1 MAIKKDELDTW
12 LESLNTM
19 YHGTVKT
26 STRTSIRIVNS
37 PAIKELLS
45 IPLDS
50 LFELYGNLILAGF
63 EKDEAITIIVS
74 IIRDYEQR
82 TA

>member
-1 MAIKKDELDTW
+1 MARNKDELDTW
-12 LESLNTM
+12 LDSLNTM
-19 YHGTVKT
+19 YHGTTKT
-26 STRTSIRIVNS
+26 TTRTSVRIVNN
-37 PAIKELLS
+37 PVIKELLS

-74 IIRDYEQR
+74 VIRDYEQR

>member
-1 MAIKKDELDTW
+1 MAIKKEELQGW
-12 LESLNTM
+12 LDSLNNM
-19 YHGTVKT
+19 YHGTKVS
-26 STRTSIRIVNS
+26 STTVRIVEKS
-37 PAIKELLS
+37 VIKELLD

-74 IIRDYEQR
+74 LIRGYEQR
-82 TA
+82 AN

>member
-1 MAIKKDELDTW
+1 MTINKDELDTW

-19 YHGTVKT
+19 YHGSIKTTTSVRVVKKPV
-26 STRTSIRIVNS
+26 IQ
-37 PAIKELLS
+37 ELLN
-45 IPLDS
+45 INLDS

-74 IIRDYEQR
+74 LIRGYEQR

>member
-1 MAIKKDELDTW
+1 MTIKKDELDTW
-12 LESLNTM
+12 IKSLNTM
-19 YHGTVKT
+19 YHGTVE
-26 STRTSIRIVNS
+26 SSIKSVTVIKS
-37 PAIKELLS
+37 PALKELLS

-50 LFELYGNLILAGF
+50 LFELYGNLVLAGF

-74 IIRDYEQR
+74 IIRNYEQR

>member
-19 YHGTVKT
+19 YHGETVT
-26 STRTSIRIVNS
+26 NTTVRIVEKS
-37 PAIKELLS
+37 VIKELLN
-45 IPLDS
+45 IPVDT

-74 IIRDYEQR
+74 LIRNYEQR

>member
-19 YHGTVKT
+19 YHGETVP
-26 STRTSIRIVNS
+26 STTVRIVEKS
-37 PAIKELLS
+37 VIKELLS
-45 IPLDS
+45 IPVDIV
-50 LFELYGNLILAGF
+50 FELYGNLILAGF
-63 EKDEAITIIVS
+63 EKDEAIIIIVS
-74 IIRDYEQR
+74 LIRDYEQR

>member
-1 MAIKKDELDTW
+1 MAIDKNELQGW
-12 LESLNTM
+12 LDSLDSM
-19 YHGTVKT
+19 YHGESVTNT
-26 STRTSIRIVNS
+26 SVRVIKKKVL
-37 PAIKELLS
+37 KELIN

-74 IIRDYEQR
+74 LIRDYER
-82 TA
+82 TK

>member
-1 MAIKKDELDTW
+1 MAIKKEELQGWLDT
-12 LESLNTM
+12 LNNM
-19 YHGTVKT
+19 YHGTSVS
-26 STRTSIRIVNS
+26 STTVRIVEKS
-37 PAIKELLS
+37 AIQELLN

-74 IIRDYEQR
+74 LIRGYEQR
-82 TA
+82 AN

>member
-1 MAIKKDELDTW
+1 MAIDKNELQGW
-12 LESLNTM
+12 LDSLDSM
-19 YHGTVKT
+19 YHGASVTNT
-26 STRTSIRIVNS
+26 SVRVIKKKVL
-37 PAIKELLS
+37 KELIN

-74 IIRDYEQR
+74 LIRDYER
-82 TA
+82 TK

>member
-19 YHGTVKT
+19 YHGTVKSSTT
-26 STRTSIRIVNS
+26 SVRVVKSSTV
-37 PAIKELLS
+37 KELLS

-74 IIRDYEQR
+74 LIRDYEQR

>member
-26 STRTSIRIVNS
+26 TTRTSVKIVNS
-37 PAIKELLS
+37 PVMKELLN
-45 IPLDS
+45 INLDN
-50 LFELYGNLILAGF
+50 LFELYGNLILVGF

-74 IIRDYEQR
+74 LIRDYEQR

>member
-1 MAIKKDELDTW
+1 MAIKKDELQGW
-12 LESLNTM
+12 LDSLNTM
-19 YHGTVKT
+19 YHGTSVT
-26 STRTSIRIVNS
+26 NTNVRIVQKS
-37 PAIKELLS
+37 VIKELID

-74 IIRDYEQR
+74 LIRGYEQR
-82 TA
+82 AK

>member
-12 LESLNTM
+12 IESLNTM
-19 YHGTVKT
+19 YHGTIE
-26 STRTSIRIVNS
+26 SSIKSVTVIES
-37 PAIKELLS
+37 PTFKELLS

-50 LFELYGNLILAGF
+50 LFELYGNLVLAGF

-74 IIRDYEQR
+74 IIRNYEQR

>member
-12 LESLNTM
+12 IESLNTM
-19 YHGTVKT
+19 YHGTVKS
-26 STRTSIRIVNS
+26 STTSIRVIKS
-37 PAIKELLS
+37 PAIKELIS

-50 LFELYGNLILAGF
+50 LFELYGNLVLAGF

-74 IIRDYEQR
+74 IIRNYEQR
-82 TA
+82 TN

>member
-26 STRTSIRIVNS
+26 STVQ
-37 PAIKELLS
+37 
-45 IPLDS
+45 
-50 LFELYGNLILAGF
+50 
-63 EKDEAITIIVS
+63 V
-74 IIRDYEQR
+74 
-82 TA
+82 

>member
-1 MAIKKDELDTW
+1 MAIKKDKLDTW
-12 LESLNTM
+12 IESLNTM
-19 YHGTVKT
+19 YHGASVTNTTV
-26 STRTSIRIVNS
+26 RIVEKS
-37 PAIKELLS
+37 AIKELLN

-74 IIRDYEQR
+74 LIRGYEQR
-82 TA
+82 AN

>member
-1 MAIKKDELDTW
+1 MARKKDELDTW

-26 STRTSIRIVNS
+26 STRTSVRVIKS

-50 LFELYGNLILAGF
+50 LFELYGNLVLAGF
-63 EKDEAITIIVS
+63 EKDEAVTIIVS
-74 IIRDYEQR
+74 VIRDYEQR
-82 TA
+82 TN

>member
-19 YHGTVKT
+19 YHGSVTSSTTSVRVVKKPV
-26 STRTSIRIVNS
+26 IQ
-37 PAIKELLS
+37 ELLNMN
-45 IPLDS
+45 LDS

-63 EKDEAITIIVS
+63 EKDEAISIIVTL
-74 IIRDYEQR
+74 IRGYEQR

>member
-1 MAIKKDELDTW
+1 MARDKDELDTW

-19 YHGTVKT
+19 YHGSVKT
-26 STRTSIRIVNS
+26 TTRTSVKVIQNPV
-37 PAIKELLS
+37 IKELLN
-45 IPLDS
+45 INLDS
-50 LFELYGNLILAGF
+50 LYELYGNLILAGF

-74 IIRDYEQR
+74 LIRGYEQR

>member
-19 YHGTVKT
+19 YHGETVS
-26 STRTSIRIVNS
+26 STTVRIVEKS
-37 PAIKELLS
+37 VIKELLS
-45 IPLDS
+45 IPVDIV
-50 LFELYGNLILAGF
+50 FELYGNLILAGF

-74 IIRDYEQR
+74 VIRDYEQR

>member
-37 PAIKELLS
+37 PVIKELLN
-45 IPLDS
+45 INLDS
-50 LFELYGNLILAGF
+50 LYELYGNLILAGF

-74 IIRDYEQR
+74 VIRDYEQR

>member
-19 YHGTVKT
+19 YHGNYKNSTTTVSVVKKK
-26 STRTSIRIVNS
+26 V
-37 PAIKELLS
+37 IKELLS

-74 IIRDYEQR
+74 LIRDYEQR

>member
-1 MAIKKDELDTW
+1 MAIDKSELQGW
-12 LESLNTM
+12 LDSLNTM
-19 YHGTVKT
+19 YHGATFTNTSVRTVKK
-26 STRTSIRIVNS
+26 SVVQ
-37 PAIKELLS
+37 ELIN

-74 IIRDYEQR
+74 LIRGYEQR
-82 TA
+82 AN

>member
-1 MAIKKDELDTW
+1 MAIHKDELDTW

-26 STRTSIRIVNS
+26 TTRTSVKIVNS
-37 PAIKELLS
+37 PVIKELLN
-45 IPLDS
+45 INLDS

-74 IIRDYEQR
+74 VIRDYEQR